1 MERFLEFPIFDR
13 IMNEIIKAGV
23 EDATL
28 LSHLGTQTF
37 RESHGHSAAEED
49 IEGYIER
56 RLSPDALALELGD
69 PANHFY
75 ICLIDGMPAGYVKL
89 IPDCGHPEL
98 ERVHITKLERLYILR
113 DYYGSGIGQRLLDQ
127 AIECSKSLDQSGMWL
142 YAWTEN
148 HRAVAFYVRN
158 GFRIVGHYD
167 FEISPTHSNPNHR
180 MFLDYSQTH

>member
-56 RLSPDALALELGD
+56 RLSPDALATELGD
-69 PANHFY
+69 PSNHFY
-75 ICLIDGMPAGYVKL
+75 ICLIDGMPAGYVKF

-98 ERVHITKLERLYILR
+98 ELVHITKLERLYILR

-127 AIECSKSLDQSGMWL
+127 AIECSKSSDQSGMWL